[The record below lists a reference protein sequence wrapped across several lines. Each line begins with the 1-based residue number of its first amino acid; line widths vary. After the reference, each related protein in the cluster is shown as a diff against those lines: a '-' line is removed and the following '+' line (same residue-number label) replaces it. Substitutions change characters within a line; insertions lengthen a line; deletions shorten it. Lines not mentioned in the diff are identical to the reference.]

1 MSALGKPKVG
11 RALARPLP
19 QERFKATRAV
29 PTPVRVAAYLK
40 VGLAG
45 LQLILLAVLLTSF
58 DWNGYVADSVG
69 PFDHDGTELQVTP
82 ATAVGT
88 AIARIALNALG
99 IALTVV
105 LALRALRGANWARI
119 SISVFFGLSIVSM
132 IGFAF
137 DYVALGA
144 GVIDLVAVVLLWLPT
159 SNEFFRAVRLDRL
172 AHRSKQLV

>member
-19 QERFKATRAV
+19 PERFKATRAV
-29 PTPVRVAAYLK
+29 PAPVRVAAYLE

-45 LQLILLAVLLTSF
+45 LQLIVLAVLLMSF
-58 DWNGYVADSVG
+58 DWNAYVADSVG
-69 PFDHDGTELQVTP
+69 PFDHDGTQLQVTP

-88 AIARIALNALG
+88 AIAGIALNALG
-99 IALTVV
+99 ISLTVIF
-105 LALRALRGANWARI
+105 ALRALRAANWARI
-119 SISVFFGLSIVSM
+119 GISVLFGLNIISM
-132 IGFAF
+132 IGSAL

-144 GVIDLVAVVLLWLPT
+144 GIIDLVAVILLWLPK
-159 SNEFFRAVRLDRL
+159 SNEFFRAVKLDRL